1 MDKKYLIQV
10 VFTEMGKKKK
20 KTGYLNYTWLK
31 EMYHLS
37 YGLLSC
43 GYTFNFEE
51 AALDEIMQNKEYI
64 IEDIESINDRKI
76 VSMQIVRV
84 QAEIIERR
92 TIEL

>member
-31 EMYHLS
+31 EMYYLS

-84 QAEIIERR
+84 QAEIIEHR

>member
-31 EMYHLS
+31 EMYYLS
-37 YGLLSC
+37 YGLLNC

-84 QAEIIERR
+84 QAEIIEHR
-92 TIEL
+92 TVEL